1 MRSYIEVFCK
11 YRFLLYDLISRDI
24 KVKYRRSI
32 LGILWSVL
40 NPLLMMLVIT
50 SVFQNIFK
58 VQIENFPIY
67 YLTGSTLFGLFSE
80 STSTAMT
87 SITGS
92 AALMKKVYIPK
103 YIFPMEKVLFAF
115 VNFAFSLIAVVIM
128 IIILRFPLQW
138 TIILG
143 IIPALYVLVFSLGV
157 GLMLS
162 AFSVFFRDIV
172 HLYSVLLLA
181 WQYLTPIMYPYEALP
196 DTMKRIMLL
205 NPMYYYINYFREVVM
220 YGNVPSLRI
229 NLICITIALSALVL
243 GIIVFKK
250 KQDRFILFI

>member
-196 DTMKRIMLL
+196 DTMKRVMLL

-229 NLICITIALSALVL
+229 NLICIAIALSALVL
-243 GIIVFKK
+243 GIFVFKK

>member
-143 IIPALYVLVFSLGV
+143 IIPALYVLVFSLGI

-196 DTMKRIMLL
+196 DTMKRVMLL

-229 NLICITIALSALVL
+229 NLICIAIALSALVL
-243 GIIVFKK
+243 GIFVFKK